1 MGSFDIALA
10 SLEKYEQLAF
20 DEVVTELDTLGE
32 DSYKDNT
39 LIMQLLHDNLT
50 LWTSDM
56 QVSVLLQ
63 YLLFLFFV
71 IFFINLSY
79 IHT

>member
-1 MGSFDIALA
+1 MGSFDMALA

-20 DEVVTELDTLGE
+20 DEVVTKLDTLGE

-71 IFFINLSY
+71 IFLINLSY